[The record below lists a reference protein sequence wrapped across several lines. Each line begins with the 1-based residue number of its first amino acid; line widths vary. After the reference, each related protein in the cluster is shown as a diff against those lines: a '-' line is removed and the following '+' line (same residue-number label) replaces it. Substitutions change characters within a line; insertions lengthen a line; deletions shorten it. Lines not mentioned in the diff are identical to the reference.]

1 MRKHKRLM
9 MLALVAA
16 LAVMLVAAG
25 LVNAAGARGRVLWA
39 NKCPV
44 WGGEVIVTQEGGL
57 TGVYVVQC
65 FIGD

>member
-9 MLALVAA
+9 VLALIVS
-16 LAVMLVAAG
+16 LAVMLAAAG
-25 LVNAAGARGRVLWA
+25 LVNAAGARGRVLWQE
-39 NKCPV
+39 KCPV